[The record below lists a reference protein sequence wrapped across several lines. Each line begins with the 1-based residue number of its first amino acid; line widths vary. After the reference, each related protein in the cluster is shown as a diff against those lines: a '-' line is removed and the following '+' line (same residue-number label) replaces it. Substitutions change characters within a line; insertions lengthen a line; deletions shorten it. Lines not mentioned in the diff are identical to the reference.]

1 MKLAGF
7 QKRLIEAD
15 RHVAEG
21 ADRITKQEAVVAKGD
36 TSGRDTTEARKVLA
50 ALRKAQALH
59 FEARDRAV
67 ADLRRELTSKEDV
80 G

>member
-21 ADRITKQEAVVAKGD
+21 ADRITTQEVVVAKGD
-36 TSGRDTTEARKVLA
+36 TSGRDTTEAR
-50 ALRKAQALH
+50 
-59 FEARDRAV
+59 DRAG